1 MSARSWEAMGSKS
14 HVVVVAK
21 ALVFKTYLFHI
32 VATRAPVR
40 SKHINYVSETIN
52 VYKSC
57 CFIYLIQDFRSQEHA
72 FDQQNINYV
81 SKTIGFCK
89 SCCFTYVIQACRAQE
104 GSGEALGG

>member
-81 SKTIGFCK
+81 SKTIGFLK
-89 SCCFTYVIQACRAQE
+89 KWLFHPLNSAFRNQE
-104 GSGEALGG
+104 HLFDQKP